1 MTTPGRYAASDGSF
15 ARSAGSAAA
24 RGGVL
29 IALAVVIGVV
39 LLWKGF
45 DGGAADA
52 DIGDAQSA
60 AAATG
65 DSSGDEG
72 GDQGTVP
79 VETGDATGEDGAP
92 VDGGEDVTTPT
103 APTDGASTV
112 IDDPSDVTVVVLNGT
127 TTSGL
132 AGNRSSA
139 LGAVGYVVTAGNA
152 ATNDVAVSTVYFL
165 PGFADEAGEVVAALS
180 GQPGVLSPAPADPA
194 SLAADGS
201 AEAAA
206 GADVIVVLGADGAL
220 S

>member
-15 ARSAGSAAA
+15 AKSAGSAAA

-52 DIGDAQSA
+52 DIGDAQSGVA
-60 AAATG
+60 DTG
-65 DSSGDEG
+65 NGTGGDG

-79 VETGDATGEDGAP
+79 GDSSDSTGEVADTSD
-92 VDGGEDVTTPT
+92 VDGDGTTPPESSDSV
-103 APTDGASTV
+103 ATV

-127 TTSGL
+127 STGGL

-180 GQPGVLSPAPADPA
+180 GPAGVLSPAPADPVA
-194 SLAADGS
+194 LAADGS
-201 AEAAA
+201 AEATGA
-206 GADVIVVLGADGAL
+206 ADVIVVLGADGAL